1 MELPFLNPWMLLS
14 LPAAGAPILIHLLNR
29 QRVQTIEWGAMYL
42 LRKVV
47 VVRSRQIRLE
57 DILLML
63 LRCLIILLVL
73 LALSRP
79 TTKMLSLLGQ
89 PDTGVLIAL
98 DSSMSMQH
106 RPGVESRFDKGL
118 DRVREILRT
127 VEPGRPVIVVTLAS
141 RLRTILRTTAFGPG
155 QADALLESL
164 NPTHEPL
171 NLETG
176 LQELNR
182 LIEELKAPRREV
194 HLVTDGQATTFAH
207 LSGEAQSA
215 LRQLAGSSEVFISTL
230 PEMGQ
235 DNVAV
240 TQLELSSGVLRAGA
254 IARFRATVVNHGPAA
269 QDAGELSLLMND
281 RVIDRRFVGNLAPGQ
296 AATVHLYAPLERA
309 GTMRLVARLNEDDL
323 ALDDSRYAVINVRS
337 VLRVLCIDGDAAGA
351 SGNRGAAFV
360 ATALAPSSID
370 PSEVRPLV
378 DVVPWTALSTVSFTD
393 YQVVVL
399 VNVPEIPEDRALAL
413 HRYVEGGGGLILFA
427 GSNVKPESLNRRF
440 LAIDSSL
447 LPGEVVPVDNRA
459 RFTSEALPM
468 DLALTNHPLAQPL
481 RELPS
486 EVLSVIR
493 IQRWLRVVPRADAAP
508 VLHLAGGD
516 PLVLERRVGRGKV
529 LLVTT
534 AIDRDWSNLG
544 INPAFPVLLQQAVT
558 HLARAPHERAITVPE
573 PVILP
578 LPRLSVG
585 EEITVVSPAGDEQI
599 CTAEMRGGEIVMESG
614 PLAVAGFYEV
624 RGANTQLTVAANVDH
639 SESDVKALAVEEMES
654 AMSSLPVRVIGGDR
668 NIAGVVMAARTG
680 RELWLW
686 LLIAAA
692 VLMVVEA
699 TFARWS
705 TRHDS

>member
-14 LPAAGAPILIHLLNR
+14 LPAAGVPILIHLLNR

-47 VVRSRQIRLE
+47 VVRARQIRLE

-89 PDTGVLIAL
+89 PDTGLLIAL

-106 RPGVESRFDKGL
+106 RPGVASRFDKGL

-127 VEPGRPVIVVTLAS
+127 LEPGRPVTLVMLAS
-141 RLRTILRTTAFGPG
+141 RPRVLLRTTAFELG
-155 QADALLESL
+155 QAEALLEELS
-164 NPTHEPL
+164 PTHERL

-176 LQELNR
+176 LRELIR
-182 LIEELKAPRREV
+182 LAGEIKAPRREV

-269 QDAGELSLLMND
+269 QDVGELSLLMND

-296 AATVHLYAPLERA
+296 AAAVHLYAPLERA
-309 GTMRLVARLNEDDL
+309 GTVRLAARLNEDDL

-360 ATALAPSSID
+360 ATALAPSSIGQ
-370 PSEVRPLV
+370 SEVRPLV
-378 DVVPWTALSTVSFTD
+378 DIIPWTALPNVSFGD
-393 YQVVVL
+393 YHVVVL

-413 HRYVEGGGGLILFA
+413 RRYVEGGGGLVLFA
-427 GSNVKPESLNRRF
+427 GSNVGPQSLNRGF
-440 LAIDSSL
+440 SVGGSSL
-447 LPGEVVPVDNRA
+447 LPGEILPAVDPMGRA
-459 RFTSEALPM
+459 PRALQI
-468 DLALTNHPLAQPL
+468 DLALTGHPLARPL
-481 RELPS
+481 LDMPPEL
-486 EVLSVIR
+486 LSAIR
-493 IQRWLRVVPRADAAP
+493 IQKWIHVRPSADAAP
-508 VLHLAGGD
+508 VLRLAGGE

-544 INPAFPVLLQQAVT
+544 INPAFPVLMQQAVT
-558 HLARAPHERAITVPE
+558 RLVRGPHERPLTVPE
-573 PVILP
+573 PLVLPVPHAAVGQEVKVI
-578 LPRLSVG
+578 
-585 EEITVVSPAGDEQI
+585 SPNGDEYAGR
-599 CTAEMRGGEIVMESG
+599 TEMHDGEIVIQTA

-624 RGANTQLTVAANVDH
+624 ATADTVLTVAANVDH
-639 SESDVKALAVEEMES
+639 AESDVKVMAPEEIES
-654 AMSSLPVRVIGGDR
+654 TMRDLPVRVIGGDR
-668 NIAGVVMAARTG
+668 NVAGVVMQARTG

-686 LLIAAA
+686 LLIGATA
-692 VLMVVEA
+692 LMAIEA
-699 TFARWS
+699 IFARWS
-705 TRHDS
+705 TKHDR